1 MYLIVGGTSFIGV
14 YVVDELLSH
23 NCKIAVTGRNNKF
36 KNYFLSKGV
45 PYYNLDLTNKDDF
58 NSLPKK
64 NIEGVILLGGLLPA
78 NVNFGQCEENA
89 ADYFQVNTIG
99 TINLLE
105 YCRENGIKR
114 VISTTSYADVI
125 NSWSKDRA
133 LTEEEPRN
141 YKYDGDHAVYVFSKN
156 AANDVLEYYNQ
167 QYGMR
172 NAVFRFPMVL
182 GVGPHGYYS
191 VNGQQQKSGFQIFLD
206 NSINGEDICIFG
218 DSSTFRDVVYIKD
231 VANAF
236 YLALKSEKTYGLY
249 NITSGRGLSLL
260 EQANIMA
267 EIFNTEKKSNII
279 LKPEIANH
287 SKSFLFSIEKAN
299 RDFGYNPKYSDFR
312 VMMEDYKKDLQANKY
327 IDLFKY

>member
-1 MYLIVGGTSFIGV
+1 M
-14 YVVDELLSH
+14 
-23 NCKIAVTGRNNKF
+23 
-36 KNYFLSKGV
+36 
-45 PYYNLDLTNKDDF
+45 
-58 NSLPKK
+58 KK
-64 NIEGVILLGGLLPA
+64 
-78 NVNFGQCEENA
+78 NA

-267 EIFNTEKKSNII
+267 GNI
-279 LKPEIANH
+279 
-287 SKSFLFSIEKAN
+287 
-299 RDFGYNPKYSDFR
+299 
-312 VMMEDYKKDLQANKY
+312 
-327 IDLFKY
+327 